1 MFYLMRATERN
12 GDQYVFSS
20 APTVPREKAPD
31 ILVKFQAVS
40 REHPCLRS
48 CSLFLSS
55 KSSLLEIRKIIH
67 STFAPCY
74 EKGFIFLRKNKEVVR
89 SRERIL
95 RLFDILPRPPP
106 KVQNPA
112 FRYQNVQYKKLT
124 FEKDGRRYA
133 SMCCGMVFLY
143 EDSGLSHWIPDT
155 LNDAL
160 SAPTISG
167 LDYIPWSI
175 TSAREESD
183 DVSVYAL
190 NEYAALGK
198 ERELRE
204 LLDTIP
210 PGTEL
215 QHFRDSRAA
224 TPLHYAAQNGHV
236 AVCELLIGRFGRE
249 ILYMKDTNKRTPL
262 HCALTFGKFEDSGF
276 DKRQSNEDGRLD
288 AKLDV
293 VCYLLQL
300 GPDLQCQDV
309 QGLNCY
315 WILFTLGN
323 KTLDEVIRKTE
334 LSLLDD
340 KLILHLTCYSL
351 QYRKLEFARDLCKLV
366 KVFDAVFYLPPL
378 HLAAEVGEKD
388 LVESLL
394 RKGDRG
400 EVIQPDIRNQHDQD
414 VENTTEAHDPKEKD
428 RDGHLPFHYACQH
441 GNGSILSLLY
451 FDEMSDADFVKGIR
465 LAVQWKKTSALQTIV
480 QLRDLFFLDIRTK
493 QMVIYEVEE
502 NFSVHPEHSKACMAC
517 LKIEEKILVRF
528 VSQAARVGDIASL
541 NWLVEQGT
549 NLNHKDIMGRTP
561 LHEAAQMGHTE
572 CIQFLLASSADPND
586 VDWRGSTAL
595 HYACM
600 SGQIQSVNALLQNER
615 TVPNVKDVCGRTPLL
630 VAAHCK
636 KVDLLKILVNTYLR
650 QLDPHAQ
657 DMKRRSVLHYL
668 YLMDVETAQTMLTQM
683 KDLPTI
689 EDAVFEPKNM
699 PSFVPICEVWRDQ
712 TLDLKEK
719 RRKLSKQTVKTSRMR
734 CKKCR
739 KTWTVLGDRIRWL
752 HLCKSDEALKESLV
766 SPSHAGKIDSPKKT
780 KVPSVHSKKEYCE
793 EIESLHGP
801 FKTFKSHTEE
811 DQSLPQILILMNR
824 HDLLELVANI
834 RPELLQNRAK
844 HAALLAACYWHI
856 DSLKVLM
863 SFLDASQEL
872 IATLFHLACLQ
883 KPLDSTQKERQI
895 SVVNYL
901 IEEGAHPNIIPKKN
915 DLYSTISLTSYEK
928 RVLYY
933 SPLELGVINQNA
945 SLVEVLVKHG
955 ASSSICFA
963 VHLAA
968 VYGDVKMFDFLLK
981 EKKEEGDSII
991 GTIDNVDELWR
1002 VCSLGMGII
1011 QALCSAKEISLKH
1024 IHCVMQAFPDSLQSK
1039 KLLTRSMVLE
1049 IRPDLDIS
1057 SNYSILKCILF
1068 KFSDRNNDI
1077 SSLPHTWLANR
1088 LGKKPEIE
1096 YVLMELLKRGLYLD
1110 EVRVSKKSTVH
1121 ISCDMFMTVLN
1132 KRCWVVA
1139 DEILRVGGTTL
1150 WQCLLTKHHS
1160 CHRHVYKMEKED
1172 AKSYPVLF
1180 KTWNRLFGYAPLSTL
1195 KLFFQQGL
1203 KFVNTLDLEHLEEK
1217 LSPLLKE
1224 SRHKKRM
1231 FGENI
1236 LTQIASHHIE
1246 SLDVSRRSIFTI
1258 AKLLIL
1264 FPRLFP
1270 QVLDKTREFQNLNDW
1285 MTVMPR
1291 DEFTQMYGMHT
1302 KGWHTIKLLRNM
1314 TLDRKL
1320 LFSLTNMG
1328 LSTLDKIE
1336 NSGAS
1341 LLHLVSVLDDVELLK
1356 AVCDSVDPLPVCSE
1370 DALGATCLDYAVAMG
1385 HEKTVGF
1392 LLKNEANVSQQTLLA
1407 VCVGARFLTF
1417 MQWKYTQS
1425 SRVTEEERQ
1434 TRDLRTLSS
1443 TLQIDVS
1450 YHHPVFGNVLRVAI
1464 EATHWKLVQF
1474 ILESAKNI
1482 STDILCD
1489 RLVILPLIG
1498 NGPWKT
1504 CCYLFE
1510 NYGQS
1515 LMIGAFDL
1523 AQEALFAASVKGSEQ
1538 TALLLFK
1545 LLTSRYESQ
1554 SSLPDSIIKLLT
1566 WENSYEMTT
1575 FHSVCQQGNIDF
1587 VKYALNSLGTYGY
1600 SAVQSVVNVKDH
1612 SQLTPLWYAL
1622 ANRHF
1627 SIAELVLLHG
1637 GILSLNRSVPD
1648 LWPKRV
1654 FTHESSHGCEEWP
1667 QHRDAQIARN
1677 DSTRV
1682 AEIVS
1687 PRTKTFQEVYTK
1699 SKRTSPIYTS
1709 VMEHHVPKVGPLDTL
1724 KRKVQYLLDLSK
1736 YCQSHSSSILHG
1748 AAAIGDH
1755 GLLQEMLGLTMSQ
1768 HILQLDTC
1776 PSPLVF
1782 AVANHQYQSYETL
1795 LKKVTNEPE
1804 HFYDILALAALET
1817 TDVDLYVQ
1825 KRKRKSPKERI
1836 CKDVLSELQEK
1847 EDAFKIF
1854 QKLKNNNSLG
1864 TRLTLSE
1871 ISLLVKSALKICK
1884 SHVPNSLLS
1893 VLACLGKVQPLQ
1905 FLQQIEYEEFR
1916 PLFERKISGDLLFTD
1931 LLFMFTNHAKGGDVK
1946 DRVDVLRYLANEIDL
1961 TLNTNTIE
1969 HALRTDLFPMLH
1981 EVVQDYSRKDRAFE
1995 SVDVWIKVLYDTSKK
2010 GNLDLVT
2017 EICHQLHTR
2026 VVSDKSM
2033 LLYRSLCL
2041 ACYWKRSAT
2050 VDYFLAQNMRLQ
2062 QEAKNVTVL
2071 DRGNWVLDF
2080 AILSGSS
2087 DIVQKV
2093 LDALDAS
2100 RTIDSV
2106 RIRESMELASNHANN
2121 AVIATLVQ
2129 SRMVSAVLTK
2139 EFTEKVLLRTAAR
2152 GQEKACVDL
2161 LNSRHLDVRRTDQYD
2176 NSVLHY
2182 ACTWNMMAF
2191 IEVILNTSKD
2201 DLNSRNNF
2209 GHTPL
2214 DLARSMGHIAMAN
2227 HLVNKYKALATFD
2240 TGQTGWLKYLMMKN
2254 ESAPSVPSD
2263 LMPPYTQ
2270 IRRLESNVHSLVS
2283 YGDDHGT
2290 LAIMETLQEKLIQ
2303 IMIDSKQA
2311 PTLFHLCAIYGC
2323 KDSLKFLLTLTKAHA
2338 PDRLVEWLHQVGTP
2352 PLIMAMETRH
2362 VSCVK
2367 LLEEVTDCYSW
2378 RSPLQENVLHLAAR
2392 IGNPSIAETV
2402 TVRAPESAFTARDK
2416 GNLIPL
2422 ATAVAYGNHHIL
2434 QYLCKGGAFEESS
2447 HATHKVTDYSCVHCL
2462 MDSAIGWSKMF
2473 QSGYIQAPNVPERN
2487 ILDRKPSRVGFWLD
2501 VRPKF
2506 GMYSLNTDEA
2516 KKKRFTHPL
2525 DTLYTWSKIAR
2536 SNDVMFSA
2544 LATMGYGRNIVNT
2557 QLFLLNKEKDVLQW
2571 ALKSD
2576 LEDAACFYFQNTST
2590 GQENIVEVCCYAAQA
2605 KKNKFFMTVL
2615 EKRTYADLVTGEMP
2629 SPLEVALAYG
2639 NMELVTA
2646 IKNSGATETYPL
2658 LQTIQEAL
2666 PVSIQWRVGV
2676 SQPGDYDWQTDM
2688 DNSDS
2693 RMSLADVVLTK
2704 SQDESNKMII
2714 ERQADPEA
2722 MIPMRLF
2729 GKELHVDLM
2738 SFERILPGYSKV
2750 QTRALVLSKLILGR
2764 YSTCIDT
2771 HNHTWKA
2778 VSRISVSCIQ
2788 KGSIDSAQVLLSG
2801 SHLQD
2806 KIQVSIEDENVFVLT
2821 GEMPTEITTEA
2832 SIREHID
2839 ETVTKEMEHL
2849 VKRELNGLS
2858 VMINVDWDSLIASKN
2873 MGIYAQ
2879 VIRML
2884 SGDVACNKLGGL
2896 QSAITRCGSLLG
2908 DIKSLCG
2915 RKAVSS
2921 TAQLYSNLK
2930 EITVKYVPNLP
2941 ILKAESITSNES
2953 SMVWYFTVRDGYLR
2967 YNSDHFMLL
2976 KLLTTCR
2983 SGYNCLLHGF
2993 RLLTSKPDVANMQ
3006 IRQKCEKQKL
3016 ESQKVEATIE
3026 WDSFESIGMVG
3037 KISGFIRGYAAQELQ
3052 KIAHLYAFMMWL
3064 HFDFDDVCLR
3074 VTRMKDRSGIW
3085 FKKKT
3090 LVVSLKV
3097 TKTDTGVWMTEDTD
3111 YSKVFHS
3118 LEEKQIL
3125 DHVVPFKF
3133 EYPHTIKDVFWP
3145 ESAQVNSLTSS
3156 EKLAKATINLQDQ
3169 LGIMITVSPVDS
3181 DWLKII
3187 HTNDIRE
3194 MTHPLH
3200 LIGRYYDWLAFGT
3213 WYTFTH
3219 TILSVLQAARTSRYL
3234 GDFNIPAGAWTWVTH
3249 DELQDIRMSKVLLVR
3264 LKQSETKKTNLF
3276 KIMKLSEIQEMKKGE
3291 ISGIW
3296 QHISFNH
3303 VLEDDS
3309 AEFERVQLIS
3319 INKKLMFL
3327 CDRAAFKRLLLE
3339 IPHTVNIKPNVAT
3352 ETHNTGA
3359 AGELG
3364 ITCEDV
3370 ICRQGYFYERQNACP
3385 HMNSLQ
3391 FLVKSSSNNISAV
3404 YDVWDIGSKLGTN
3417 VVFDNG
3423 DFEDD
3428 LVLGVVGYVMQKTL
3442 EEIANLPNGQDE
3454 NRDAILS
3461 TIADIG
3467 HIRIGFKQSVKDGE
3481 SLETVEGTT
3490 YNETV
3495 DIHLLSERDLYINF
3509 KPNILD
3515 TDLELRTITDT
3526 LISAVCR
3533 TFEFQTPFFIS
3544 DAVYRTLGMDMLAH
3558 AVTVFKFHGRKN
3570 KEEIL
3575 SAAVQSR
3582 VNISA
3587 ALKTVAETDAVARQ
3601 RLISELVSLE
3611 VKETSRDGSVATF
3624 ENGNLRFSV
3633 LKDDGNTAS
3642 QSEVEEDLL
3651 SALKGR
3657 NSTRYDRSVISTHG
3671 NSYMPMVLTEELFP
3685 DNNSVMTISSPP
3697 KVKKVLPKVHRLK
3710 RPTATSRLAIQ
3721 KATDRLFDFVEFGHT
3736 GNIENVLDIGAN
3748 INAKNLDGF
3757 TPLIRAA
3764 ELRNYVVQNLLLSH
3778 GADVSKT
3785 DKVGR
3790 TPLHIVSA
3798 HGDVESIKLLL
3809 THGINVNSRDK
3820 NGRTPLHY
3828 AVNKKKVEAVD
3839 ILVFCG
3845 ADSTIKDKMG
3855 NTPSFTCKRPDIL
3868 RLMQEST
3875 QTVFGMKNGYVFIEH
3890 TTLEADSTYHL
3901 KKLDLTIKTP
3911 HSVGTGTVNF
3921 IGRRVRPEYSRS
3933 SLVPADKE
3941 LLMSDVFEYRL
3952 SGTRPEGHVTLKIPV
3967 YAKPDLFEEVYMKTD
3982 RGVYIS
3988 FMCTAV
3994 YKQWFCYVKMN
4005 ISNINAFLLVTLP
4018 KVEKFPIT
4026 PAGGVFTSSVDSM
4039 VEIKVLKE
4047 TFIKS
4052 GTLTLEV
4059 IPKPAFDEEEF
4070 SPVLSLSHFYD
4081 VNHSKG
4087 EQPRRDVL
4095 ITMPTPQDY
4104 FGDGDLYVMLRHD
4117 EVDHKEEEDCW
4128 EILEKNPAINAGL
4141 ITIKVPHFS
4150 DLNLI
4155 EYKQPM
4161 EDGKVTEKD
4170 IIRTNAKLLEKAKR
4184 RECSVVF
4191 MAMLRPMDD
4200 SNCEAVVECT
4210 RNTRLYTRL
4219 QHWKMEGYKD
4229 QKPSFTNEFISFPKQ
4244 EFLFD
4249 IGGNSQKINSVIT
4262 KLQYHPK
4269 RDNYLTFPICA
4280 KDETKDKVGWVDIGE
4295 KKRLEK
4301 EFAQNPTYDSL
4312 AKILVYLADF
4322 DRTKTNKAKDE
4333 TDTTRNETTEEEAL
4347 AFAGFTDKNLLQDL
4361 ASRLGPEW
4369 MRLGILLGFTGAS
4382 IDKLQSQEDL
4392 EETDKRLKMLTRWR
4406 DLRLH
4411 RSDHGVP
4418 ELLIVLQKSHRRDL
4432 VTMVIAEL
4440 KKWLDEKKE
4449 RQDKF
4454 YSWLESALTAKD
4466 SPTSGLLE
4474 PMSDA
4479 FLQALVDETGV
4490 VLDLAGD
4497 VDVSRPELDTI
4508 LADPLVPSDQAKMVK
4523 VLQTCRDK
4531 QNSRGEAFK
4540 VLTEGL
4546 TSFGLALPRNWMLRT
4561 AKEWIHNT
4569 ELSDDPFVHAINDY
4583 LEEVEKKY
4591 LAHTSTY
4598 DEDDISE
4605 D

>member
-1 MFYLMRATERN
+1 MGATERN

-20 APTVPREKAPD
+20 VPTVPREKAPD

-74 EKGFIFLRKNKEVVR
+74 EKGFIFLRRNKEVVR

-95 RLFDILPRPPP
+95 RLFDILPRPPS
-106 KVQNPA
+106 KVQNPG

-143 EDSGLSHWIPDT
+143 EDSGLSHWISDT
-155 LNDAL
+155 LKDAL

-167 LDYIPWSI
+167 FDYIPWSI

-198 ERELRE
+198 ERELKE
-204 LLDTIP
+204 LLETIP

-215 QHFRDSRAA
+215 QHFRDSRGA

-236 AVCELLIGRFGRE
+236 AECELLIGRFGRE
-249 ILYMKDTNKRTPL
+249 ILYTKDINKRTPL

-315 WILFTLGN
+315 MILFTLGN
-323 KTLDEVIRKTE
+323 KTLDEVIRKTN

-351 QYRKLEFARDLCKLV
+351 QYRKLEFARHLCKLV

-378 HLAAEVGEKD
+378 HLAAEVGEKE

-394 RKGDRG
+394 LKGDH
-400 EVIQPDIRNQHDQD
+400 VALTQPDVINQHDQD

-441 GNGSILSLLY
+441 GNGSILHLLY
-451 FDEMSDADFVKGIR
+451 FDEMSDGDFVKGIR
-465 LAVQWKKTSALQTIV
+465 LAVQWKRTSVLQTIV

-493 QMVIYEVEE
+493 QMIICEVEE

-517 LKIEEKILVRF
+517 LKIEGKILVRF
-528 VSQAARVGDIASL
+528 VSQAARVGNIAAL
-541 NWLVEQGT
+541 KWLAEQGT

-561 LHEAAQMGHTE
+561 LHEAAQVGHTE
-572 CIQFLLASSADPND
+572 CIQFLLASNADPND

-600 SGQIQSVNALLQNER
+600 SGQIQSVRVLLENER
-615 TVPNVKDVCGRTPLL
+615 TVPNVKDVSGRTPLL

-636 KVDLLKILVNTYLR
+636 KVDLLKVLVNTYLR

-657 DMKRRSVLHYL
+657 DLKRRSILHYL
-668 YLMDVETAQTMLTQM
+668 YLMDVETAQTLLTQM
-683 KDLPTI
+683 KDVPVI
-689 EDAVFEPKNM
+689 EDVAFEAKNM
-699 PSFVPICEVWRDQ
+699 PSFVLLCEVWRDQ

-719 RRKLSKQTVKTSRMR
+719 ERKLSKQKIKTTRMR
-734 CKKCR
+734 CKKCG

-752 HLCKSDEALKESLV
+752 HLCISDEALKESLV
-766 SPSHAGKIDSPKKT
+766 SPSHTGKTDSPKKT
-780 KVPSVHSKKEYCE
+780 KTASVFSKKEDCE

-824 HDLLELVANI
+824 NDLLELVANI
-834 RPELLQNRAK
+834 RPELVQNCAQR
-844 HAALLAACYWHI
+844 AALLAACYWHI
-856 DSLKVLM
+856 DSLKILM

-872 IATLFHLACLQ
+872 VATLFHLACLQ
-883 KPLDSTQKERQI
+883 KPLDSTQEERQI

-915 DLYSTISLTSYEK
+915 DLYSIISLTSYEK
-928 RVLYY
+928 RILYY
-933 SPLELGVINQNA
+933 SPLELGVIHQNA
-945 SLVEVLVKHG
+945 SLVEVLVKNG

-968 VYGDVKMFDFLLK
+968 VYSDVKMFEFLLK

-1002 VCSLGMGII
+1002 VCSLGMGIL

-1024 IHCVMQAFPDSLQSK
+1024 IQCVLQAIPEALQSK
-1039 KLLTRSMVLE
+1039 KLLTRAMVSE
-1049 IRPDLDIS
+1049 IRPHLDIS
-1057 SNYSILKCILF
+1057 SDYSILKCILF
-1068 KFSDRNNDI
+1068 KFSDRNSDI

-1088 LGKKPEIE
+1088 LGKKPEVE
-1096 YVLMELLKRGLYLD
+1096 YVVMELLKRELYLD
-1110 EVRVSKKSTVH
+1110 EVRVSKKSTIH

-1139 DEILRVGGTTL
+1139 DEILRVGGATL

-1160 CHRHVYKMEKED
+1160 CHRHLYKSEKED

-1180 KTWNRLFGYAPLSTL
+1180 KTWNRLFGYGPLATL
-1195 KLFFQQGL
+1195 KIFFQQGL
-1203 KFVNTLDLEHLEEK
+1203 KFVNTLDHEHLEEK

-1224 SRHKKRM
+1224 SRYKERM

-1246 SLDVSRRSIFTI
+1246 SLDASRRSIVTVT
-1258 AKLLIL
+1258 KLLIL

-1270 QVLDKTREFQNLNDW
+1270 QVLDKTREFQSLNDW
-1285 MTVMPR
+1285 MAVIPR
-1291 DEFTQMYGMHT
+1291 DEFTQMYGMRT
-1302 KGWHTIKLLRNM
+1302 KGWHTIKRLRNM

-1320 LFSLTNMG
+1320 LFCLTNVG
-1328 LSTLDKIE
+1328 LSTLDKIK

-1341 LLHLVSVLDDVELLK
+1341 LLHLVSVLDDVDLLK
-1356 AVCDSVDPLPVCSE
+1356 AVCDSVSPLPVSSE
-1370 DALGATCLDYAVAMG
+1370 DAQGATCLDYAVAMG
-1385 HEKTVGF
+1385 HENTVGF
-1392 LLKNEANVSQQTLLA
+1392 LLKNGANVTQQTLLA
-1407 VCVGARFLTF
+1407 VCVGARFLSF
-1417 MQWKYTQS
+1417 MQWKCTQS

-1434 TRDLRTLSS
+1434 TRDLRALSS

-1450 YHHPVFGNVLRVAI
+1450 YHHPVFENVLRVAV
-1464 EATHWKLVQF
+1464 EANHWQQVQF
-1474 ILESAKNI
+1474 ILEKANNI

-1489 RLVILPLIG
+1489 RLVFLPLIRK
-1498 NGPWKT
+1498 GPWKT
-1504 CCYLFE
+1504 CCYLLE
-1510 NYGQS
+1510 NYGET
-1515 LMIGAFDL
+1515 LMTGDFDL

-1566 WENSYEMTT
+1566 WENSHGMTT

-1587 VKYALNSLGTYGY
+1587 VKYALNLLGTYGY
-1600 SAVQSVVNVKDH
+1600 ITVQSVVNVKDH

-1627 SIAELVLLHG
+1627 SIAETVLLHG
-1637 GILSLNRSVPD
+1637 GIMGLNRSVPG
-1648 LWPKRV
+1648 LWSKRV
-1654 FTHESSHGCEEWP
+1654 FTHEGSHDCEQSLEEWP
-1667 QHRDAQIARN
+1667 QHRDAKIVRN
-1677 DSTRV
+1677 DSTGV

-1699 SKRTSPIYTS
+1699 FQSTSPKYRS
-1709 VMEHHVPKVGPLDTL
+1709 VMKHLVPNVLPLDTL

-1736 YCQSHSSSILHG
+1736 YCQSHSSSLLHG

-1755 GLLQEMLGLTMSQ
+1755 ELLQEMLSLTMSQ

-1795 LKKVTNEPE
+1795 LKRVANVPD
-1804 HFYDILALAALET
+1804 HFYDILTLAALET
-1817 TDVDLYVQ
+1817 TDFDLYVQ

-1836 CKDVLSELQEK
+1836 CKDLQFELQEK
-1847 EDAFKIF
+1847 QDAFKIF
-1854 QKLKNNNSLG
+1854 RKLKNNNSLG

-1884 SHVPNSLLS
+1884 SRVPNSLLS
-1893 VLACLGKVQPLQ
+1893 VLAYLGKVQPLQ
-1905 FLQQIEYEEFR
+1905 FLEQMECDEFR
-1916 PLFERKISGDLLFTD
+1916 SLFESKISGDLLFTD
-1931 LLFMFTNHAKGGDVK
+1931 LLFMFTNHAKDGDVK

-1961 TLNTNTIE
+1961 TLNTNTID
-1969 HALRTDLFPMLH
+1969 HAMRTNLFPMLH
-1981 EVVQDYSRKDRAFE
+1981 EVVQDYSRKGRALE
-1995 SVDVWIKVLYDTSKK
+1995 SVDAWIKVLYDSSKK

-2017 EICHQLHTR
+2017 EICHQLQVR
-2026 VVSDKSM
+2026 VVSDKPM
-2033 LLYRSLCL
+2033 LFYKSLCL
-2041 ACYWKRSAT
+2041 ACYWRRSAT

-2062 QEAKNVTVL
+2062 QEAKNVTAL

-2093 LDALDAS
+2093 LIALYAS
-2100 RTIDSV
+2100 GTIDNL

-2121 AVIATLVQ
+2121 AVITTLVQ
-2129 SRMVSAVLTK
+2129 SRMVSPVLTK
-2139 EFTEKVLLRTAAR
+2139 DFTEKVLLRTAAR

-2161 LNSRHLDVRRTDQYD
+2161 LNSRHLDVRRTDQHD

-2191 IEVILNTSKD
+2191 IEAILSTSKD
-2201 DLNSRNNF
+2201 ELNSRNSF

-2214 DLARSMGHIAMAN
+2214 DLARSMGNIAMAN
-2227 HLVNKYKALATFD
+2227 QLLNKYKALATFD

-2254 ESAPSVPSD
+2254 ESTPSVPSD

-2270 IRRLESNVHSLVS
+2270 IRRLESSVHSLVS
-2283 YGDDHGT
+2283 NGDDHGT

-2303 IMIDSKQA
+2303 IMIDSKET

-2323 KDSLKFLLTLTKAHA
+2323 KDSLKFLLALTKVHA
-2338 PDRLVEWLHQVGTP
+2338 PDRLVKWLHEVGTP

-2362 VSCVK
+2362 VSCVQ

-2378 RSPLQENVLHLAAR
+2378 RSPMQENVLHLAAR
-2392 IGNPSIAETV
+2392 IGNPSIADIV
-2402 TVRAPESAFTARDK
+2402 TVRAPESAFTAKDK
-2416 GNLIPL
+2416 GNLTPFAI
-2422 ATAVAYGNHHIL
+2422 AVAYGNHHIL
-2434 QYLCKGGAFEESS
+2434 QYLCKGGTFEESS

-2462 MDSAIGWSKMF
+2462 LDSAIGWSKMF
-2473 QSGYIQAPNVPERN
+2473 QQGYIQASNVPERN

-2501 VRPKF
+2501 VNPC
-2506 GMYSLNTDEA
+2506 SLNIYEA
-2516 KKKRFTHPL
+2516 TKKRFTHPL
-2525 DTLYTWSKIAR
+2525 DTLYTWSKIAC
-2536 SNDVMFSA
+2536 SNDIMFSA

-2576 LEDAACFYFQNTST
+2576 LEDAACFYFQNTSA
-2590 GQENIVEVCCYAAQA
+2590 GQENIGEVCCYAAQA

-2615 EKRTYADLVTGEMP
+2615 EKIPYADLVTQEMP

-2666 PVSIQWRVGV
+2666 PVSVLWRAGV
-2676 SQPGDYDWQTDM
+2676 SHPGDYRWQTDV
-2688 DNSDS
+2688 DNTNS
-2693 RMSLADVVLTK
+2693 RMSFADVLLTK
-2704 SQDESNKMII
+2704 SKDESKMII

-2722 MIPMRLF
+2722 MIPTRLF
-2729 GKELHVDLM
+2729 GKELHVDLV
-2738 SFERILPGYSKV
+2738 SFEKILTGYSKV
-2750 QTRALVLSKLILGR
+2750 QIRGLVLSKLILGR

-2771 HNHTWKA
+2771 NSHTWKA

-2788 KGSIDSAQVLLSG
+2788 NSSTDSSQVLLSG

-2806 KIQVSIEDENVFVLT
+2806 KIQISFEDEDVFVLT

-2839 ETVTKEMEHL
+2839 EAITKEMEHL

-2858 VMINVDWDSLIASKN
+2858 VVINVDWDSLIASKN
-2873 MGIYAQ
+2873 MGIYSL

-2884 SGDVACNKLGGL
+2884 SGDAACNKLGGL
-2896 QSAITRCGSLLG
+2896 QSVITRCGSLLR
-2908 DIKSLCG
+2908 DIQSLCG

-2921 TAQLYSNLK
+2921 TAQLFSNLK
-2930 EITVKYVPNLP
+2930 EITVKFVPNLP
-2941 ILKAESITSNES
+2941 ILKAESITSNEP
-2953 SMVWYFTVRDGYLR
+2953 SMVWYFTVRDGCLR

-2976 KLLTTCR
+2976 KLLTSCS
-2983 SGYNCLLHGF
+2983 SGYTSLLHGF
-2993 RLLTSKPDVANMQ
+2993 TLLTSKPDASNMQ
-3006 IRQKCEKQKL
+3006 IRQRCEKQNSK
-3016 ESQKVEATIE
+3016 SRKVEATIE
-3026 WDSFESIGMVG
+3026 WESFESIGMAG
-3037 KISGFIRGYAAQELQ
+3037 KISGFIRGYAVQELQ
-3052 KIAHLYAFMMWL
+3052 KIASLYLLMMWL

-3111 YSKVFHS
+3111 YSKIFHS

-3133 EYPHTIKDVFWP
+3133 DYPHTIKDVFWP

-3156 EKLAKATINLQDQ
+3156 EKLAKATMNLQDQ

-3187 HTNDIRE
+3187 HSNDIRE

-3213 WYTFTH
+3213 WYNFTH
-3219 TILSVLQAARTSRYL
+3219 SILSVLQGARTSRYL
-3234 GDFNIPAGAWTWVTH
+3234 GDFNIPAGAWAWVTH

-3264 LKQSETKKTNLF
+3264 LKQDETKKANVF
-3276 KIMKLSEIQEMKKGE
+3276 KIMKLSEIQEMKTDE

-3303 VLEDDS
+3303 VLGDDS
-3309 AEFERVQLIS
+3309 ADFGRVQLIS
-3319 INKKLMFL
+3319 IYKKLMFL
-3327 CDRAAFKRLLLE
+3327 CDRAAFKRLLSE
-3339 IPHTVNIKPNVAT
+3339 IPHTINIKPNAST
-3352 ETHNTGA
+3352 MTRNPA
-3359 AGELG
+3359 AVGELG

-3370 ICRQGYFYERQNACP
+3370 ICREGYFYETQNLCP

-3391 FLVKSSSNNISAV
+3391 VLVKSRSNSISAV

-3417 VVFDNG
+3417 VVFDTG

-3428 LVLGVVGYVMQKTL
+3428 IVLEAVGYVMQKTL
-3442 EEIANLPNGQDE
+3442 EEIANLPNGQEE
-3454 NRDAILS
+3454 NRDPILS

-3481 SLETVEGTT
+3481 SLETVEGTK

-3515 TDLELRTITDT
+3515 ADLELRTITDT

-3544 DAVYRTLGMDMLAH
+3544 DALYRTLGMDMLAR

-3570 KEEIL
+3570 KEAIL

-3587 ALKTVAETDAVARQ
+3587 ALKTIAETDADARQ

-3611 VKETSRDGSVATF
+3611 VKETSRDGSTATF

-3651 SALKGR
+3651 AALRGR
-3657 NSTRYDRSVISTHG
+3657 NTTRYDRSVMSNHG
-3671 NSYMPMVLTEELFP
+3671 GSDMPLVLTEELFP

-3697 KVKKVLPKVHRLK
+3697 KVKKVLPKIHRLR

-3764 ELRNYVVQNLLLSH
+3764 ELRNYVVQNLLLSY

-3785 DKVGR
+3785 DKTGR

-3798 HGDVESIKLLL
+3798 HGDVESIKLFL

-3845 ADSTIKDKMG
+3845 ADATIKDKMG
-3855 NTPSFTCKRPDIL
+3855 NTPSFTCKRQDIL

-3901 KKLDLTIKTP
+3901 QKLDLTIKTP
-3911 HSVGTGTVNF
+3911 LSVGTGTVNF

-3982 RGVYIS
+3982 RGVYSGLLRDIRYEED
-3988 FMCTAV
+3988 T
-3994 YKQWFCYVKMN
+3994 KQWFCYVKMN

-4026 PAGGVFTSSVDSM
+4026 PAGGVFISSVDSM

-4052 GTLTLEV
+4052 GSLTLEV

-4117 EVDHKEEEDCW
+4117 DVHHKEEEDCW
-4128 EILEKNPAINAGL
+4128 EILEQNPTINAGL
-4141 ITIKVPHFS
+4141 ITVKVPHFS

-4161 EDGKVTEKD
+4161 EDAKVTEKD

-4191 MAMLRPMDD
+4191 MAMLRPMEN
-4200 SNCEAVVECT
+4200 SSCEAVVECT

-4280 KDETKDKVGWVDIGE
+4280 KDETKDNVGWVDIGE

-4333 TDTTRNETTEEEAL
+4333 TDTTKNETKEEEEM
-4347 AFAGFTDKNLLQDL
+4347 AFAGFTDRNLLQDL

-4369 MRLGILLGFTGAS
+4369 MKLGILLGFTGAS
-4382 IDKLQSQEDL
+4382 IDKLQSEEDL

-4418 ELLIVLQKSHRRDL
+4418 ELLIALQKSQRRDL
-4432 VTMVIAEL
+4432 VTIVIAEL

-4454 YSWLESALTAKD
+4454 YSWLESALTAKE
-4466 SPTSGLLE
+4466 SQTSGLLE

-4479 FLQALVDETGV
+4479 FLLALVDETGV

-4508 LADPLVPSDQAKMVK
+4508 LADPLVPADQAKMVK

-4531 QNSRGEAFK
+4531 QSSRGEAFK

-4583 LEEVEKKY
+4583 LQEVEKKY
-4591 LAHTSTY
+4591 LAQTSTS
-4598 DEDDISE
+4598 DEDDSSVG
-4605 D
+4605 